1 SKKSRLLCATEAKHN
16 HQIMFLLYDALW
28 EKGKQAWTEISHTVK
43 AHVPDPLVAPGKT
56 QECDLEEAQ
65 VTIVDLTSLLS
76 WTTMD
81 VKLDLLTPIVLA
93 QGEYS
98 KLDNFLESSS
108 DHVLLVGQPGIG
120 KTIYLTYCLLRR
132 LIAGLPTIF
141 AIQKRNCYVFLDSG
155 VYWIPYDSFNMCEDP
170 PFTNPVENTLVLFD
184 LNEVQP
190 TPEQFQHWRILALS
204 SPQSGRYKEWTKH
217 QGAKTWVMRSWPWE
231 EIYFT
236 LETATNKSSLKELF
250 EAFTKYGG
258 TARNL
263 LNKSSEQVEEE
274 ISVAIDKCTNFRSLF
289 LISTDLQEKTSHIL
303 ITIDP

>member
-1 SKKSRLLCATEAKHN
+1 VSVGLGSTITLSKKSRLLCATEAKHN
-16 HQIMFLLYDALW
+16 HQIMFLLYDTLW

-120 KTIYLTYCLLRR
+120 LCNLSI
-132 LIAGLPTIF
+132 
-141 AIQKRNCYVFLDSG
+141 
-155 VYWIPYDSFNMCEDP
+155 IPSCNVTVP
-170 PFTNPVENTLVLFD
+170 L
-184 LNEVQP
+184 
-190 TPEQFQHWRILALS
+190 
-204 SPQSGRYKEWTKH
+204 
-217 QGAKTWVMRSWPWE
+217 
-231 EIYFT
+231 
-236 LETATNKSSLKELF
+236 
-250 EAFTKYGG
+250 
-258 TARNL
+258 
-263 LNKSSEQVEEE
+263 
-274 ISVAIDKCTNFRSLF
+274 
-289 LISTDLQEKTSHIL
+289 
-303 ITIDP
+303 